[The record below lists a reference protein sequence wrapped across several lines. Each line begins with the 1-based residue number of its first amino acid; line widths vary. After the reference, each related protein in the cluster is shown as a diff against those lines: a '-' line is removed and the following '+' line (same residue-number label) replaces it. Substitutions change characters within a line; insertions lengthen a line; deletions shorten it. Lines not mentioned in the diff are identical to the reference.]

1 MFSLGMTLNQS
12 YSRLMDCVGA
22 RVVILGHHNADP
34 DFIGAAQGIRE
45 LVTTLRPESS
55 VQVFLP
61 DDVSSLSKSL
71 AASLGVE
78 IDEEVTLSDPDTFI
92 VVDTGSLNQLGPY
105 EKVIK
110 ETREKVVLIDHHLER
125 PELHE
130 ACLRILEP
138 EASSTSEIVYWI
150 LRHHD
155 IKPSYVTASALLSGM
170 AFDSKHFSIGG
181 ASLFRAAS
189 ELLEIVGDVADVKE
203 RLVQPPSFSEKVARF
218 KAGKRA
224 EVVSVG
230 EWVTA
235 FSVLGSFQSS
245 GARALVILGADIAA
259 VAGEDKGE
267 LRVSLRSSNA
277 LYDKTKL
284 NLGDLA
290 AQLGSEFDGSG
301 SGHPTAAGVNC
312 RGSLD
317 SFRVRFFE
325 LVTEAIRLKTPVL

>member
-1 MFSLGMTLNQS
+1 MFSLGMALNQG
-12 YSRLMDCVGA
+12 YGRLMDCIGA

-34 DFIGAAQGIRE
+34 DVIGAAQGIRE

-78 IDEEVTLSDPDTFI
+78 IEEKVTLSDPDTFI
-92 VVDTGSLNQLGPY
+92 VVDTGSLSQLGPY

-110 ETREKVVLIDHHLER
+110 ETRGKVVFIDHHLQR
-125 PELHE
+125 PELRE
-130 ACLRILEP
+130 VCLSILEP

-155 IKPSYVTASALLSGM
+155 IKPSHVTASALLSGM

-181 ASLFRAAS
+181 PSLFRAAS
-189 ELLEIVGDVADVKE
+189 ELLEIVGDVAHVKE
-203 RLVQPPSFSEKVARF
+203 RLVQPMSYSEKVARL
-218 KAGKRA
+218 KASQRA
-224 EVVSVG
+224 EIVSIG
-230 EWVTA
+230 EWVAA

-245 GARALVILGADIAA
+245 GARAMVSLGADVAA
-259 VAGEDKGE
+259 VVGEDKGE
-267 LRVSLRSSNA
+267 LRVSLRSTNE
-277 LYDKTKL
+277 LRNRTGFH
-284 NLGDLA
+284 LGDLA
-290 AQLGSEFDGSG
+290 AQLGAEFDGSG

-325 LVTEAIRLKTPVL
+325 LVTEAIRA